1 MIRMGRII
9 LMSVALDSLG
19 LPWVGPLVTLTGNI
33 YAHICVV
40 KFTGVNHE

>member
-1 MIRMGRII
+1 MISMGRIFLI
-9 LMSVALDSLG
+9 SIVLNSLAL
-19 LPWVGPLVTLTGNI
+19 PMVGPLVSVTGDI